1 MQPTQF
7 AQNAMKKIIIDTNL
21 QISFLISK
29 DFTKLDEIIFTR
41 SARLIFSQEL
51 IDEFIEV
58 DHRPKMRRFF
68 TKSEIEQIL
77 DTIDEF
83 ADFINVESKIDICRD
98 PKDIFLLSLS
108 IDSHADFLLT
118 GDIDLLIIEKIENT
132 VILTISNFLLLY

>member
-132 VILTISNFLLLY
+132 VIITISNFLLLY

>member
-1 MQPTQF
+1 
-7 AQNAMKKIIIDTNL
+7 
-21 QISFLISK
+21 
-29 DFTKLDEIIFTR
+29 
-41 SARLIFSQEL
+41 
-51 IDEFIEV
+51 
-58 DHRPKMRRFF
+58 MRRFF